1 MTVST
6 QANTPSKRS
15 LLGLLV
21 GPAGLWLFIFFLLP
35 FLIII
40 VYAFSSRSPTGGVEF
55 IFTLN
60 NFITLFSDPV
70 YLSIFWR
77 SIWMGVV
84 TTVLCALI
92 GYPLA
97 LFIVLQPAR
106 WRAILIFLILI
117 PFWTNF
123 LVRIYAW
130 MTILGN
136 NGLINSTIG
145 LFGFEPVTMLGT
157 QGAVLLGLVYGEL
170 PFMVLPI
177 YASIERFDFR
187 LLEAA
192 DDLGANRWQRFVRV
206 MLPLTAPGIAAGSVL
221 VFIPTAGNYIVP
233 ALLGGG
239 KVALIGNFLEQQFG
253 SAQNQPLGSAAA
265 LLVMLVLTAGVVFYF
280 RVTDEG
286 ER

>member
-6 QANTPSKRS
+6 QANTPSKRT

-21 GPAGLWLFIFFLLP
+21 GPAGIWLLIFFLLP

-40 VYAFSSRSPTGGVEF
+40 VYAFSSRSPTGGVDF
-55 IFTLN
+55 TFTLN

-77 SIWMGVV
+77 SIWMGIV

-97 LFIVLQPAR
+97 LFIVLQPPR
-106 WRAILIFLILI
+106 WRNILIFLILI

-136 NGLINSTIG
+136 NGLVNSTIE
-145 LFGFEPVTMLGT
+145 LFGFEPITMLGT

-177 YASIERFDFR
+177 YASIDRFDFR

-280 RVTDEG
+280 RVTDE
-286 ER
+286 EAR